1 MRTMKKGLC
10 WLLMLSMLLSLFTGL
25 TFAASVDPAKETPA
39 PTPAEAFTLESGE
52 ISLNSSYNGDL
63 TNVVIPAAIDGET
76 VTAIAM
82 GMFMANPDIETVV
95 IPSTVTSVGESAFDF
110 MGSLEALYFYGACP
124 GDFLDN
130 NFYLDDGVTIHCKEA
145 HAGSF
150 SEFEDAWL
158 VLSTIGSDL
167 ADPAYSITGGG
178 EQTEQP
184 TEPVHTFA
192 FELRDGAAWIKGYTG
207 SGGEVTLPTQYV
219 VDGETYDVVG
229 VAANAFNTTNGSVP
243 GVKDGASIAKITKI
257 TVPMGIKTIE
267 SGAFSSMGNVTNGKN
282 VEEIVFEDPDTTFA
296 HSGAAQAFHMSSNPK
311 LRSVT
316 LPANLTEISSSMFY
330 GCSALESLE
339 IPAGVSKLGA
349 RAFEGCKSLKTVT
362 FLSATA
368 PAAETYRSGLST
380 SYPFKGCTVTLV
392 IPADTRAA
400 YEAAWSA
407 MLAANVSS
415 AGDMELREQDGGAS
429 FSYFTT
435 AENMEYRVLTMPNG
449 DTNGT
454 VELKYVGK
462 NDSGA
467 LEIPETVTHTRGGQD
482 YAFTVVGIG
491 EKAMGFLGYSSQP
504 YVSSSYN
511 FTGVTFPDSL
521 TYIAREGCAG
531 LVGVT
536 ELDLSNTKVTTI
548 GMNAFNNCSSVVT
561 IKLPDT
567 LKDIGVKNVDFD
579 RPADGAID
587 TGANGLPGAG
597 ITNKNGSEADTSD
610 ELNTEVSG
618 PEAAPAQVTENVFR
632 GCGKL
637 QDFVVNDTNPYFTV
651 KDGVLFDKSGKKLIR
666 YPVGRADA
674 MYAIPE
680 GTETIADAAFMMPAT
695 ATATGAL
702 KTVTFP
708 DSLKKIE
715 DGAFRQSSITSVELP
730 NVEYGKYVF
739 DCSALQSVTVTDDLT
754 AIPEKAFWGCD
765 ELTSVDLGNVT
776 TIGVSAFERCAFTAI
791 DLSKVT
797 EIGDYA
803 FYFSKLENVT
813 VPAAAKTGKGAF
825 MNCPDLVTATVLGD
839 TLDPYMFF
847 YCTSLETLTA
857 ENITT
862 IEPFALGY
870 CVKLAELPVGKVE
883 RIGYGAFRNCHALV
897 NVTLPATLKELGKY
911 AFADCGGLTT
921 VTFTDSDVT
930 VLPEGTFYEC
940 VNLEDV
946 YLGSS
951 ISMTEGLAFYCA
963 GWYKGLK
970 VNVHTDLAENLF
982 TRNEFEACFLDLGNQ
997 QTLNESYASGSD
1009 IAYIWTNTA
1018 IVDGVKT
1025 YYFRA
1030 RNAGGGCGGGCGG
1043 GGAELAEDGLTAAEF
1058 SMQPSVTV
1066 NYLYGSNTSTESL
1079 PDLLTVYEQN
1089 GTAAKAEMIGSYN
1102 MAELKEKAA
1111 AHAAPQP
1118 AQPVLYS
1125 AAAYGLS
1132 DSSLPT
1138 GTAAAAPASLD
1149 TQETPVTKNTVGYQF
1164 MGMRGWSIMAA
1175 TEYVTLEDLGIALEA
1190 GDTLVVTASDG
1201 ASYTISYEDLMANNQ
1216 FFPESKSWSE
1226 DKTDANAQTVPAILA
1241 LTWNTATIDKATTK
1255 TDGEVLEDIAKTAYR
1270 STNFRFAHGL
1280 SFDAYSNLPTC
1291 DGMMPTE
1298 DEVCTGYRLLQKV
1311 SSFTVIHKDG
1321 TSDTTSTG
1329 GIVGKK
1335 DAETVK
1341 HDDGSVSTI
1350 ETRADGSTLETR
1362 KYPNGTVVETVTSK
1376 DGEITAKV
1384 TVPSIVGSTVV
1395 EIPVEKPTPGMV
1407 AVIVNK
1413 DGTEELVRD
1422 CIVTKNGISLRVDG
1436 SLKLRVIDNTKKFT
1450 DMDGHWA
1457 LDAVTFAAAREL
1469 FGGVGGGRFAPA
1481 QAMTRGMVNTVLA
1494 RLAGED
1500 TSGSTPWYA
1509 KGTDWAVRSGVSD
1522 GKSPENPI
1530 TREQMATMLY
1540 RFADSPKVDG
1550 ELSFTDADQVSAWA
1564 RDAVKWC
1571 TENGILNGVSGSRL
1585 APQALAQRAQVA
1597 AMLQRFLQVTL

>member
-25 TFAASVDPAKETPA
+25 TFAASADPTAATPE

-52 ISLNSSYNGDL
+52 ISLDSKYKGDL

-76 VTAIAM
+76 VAAIAM
-82 GMFMANPDIETVV
+82 GMFMSSDVETVV
-95 IPSTVTSVGESAFDF
+95 VPSTVVDIGIMAFDECS
-110 MGSLEALYFYGACP
+110 SLTAIYFYGEAP
-124 GDFLDN
+124 HGFGETTYDDFSDAALYCKGKHYSSFTGEGLDPTVSIKN
-130 NFYLDDGVTIHCKEA
+130 
-145 HAGSF
+145 
-150 SEFEDAWL
+150 
-158 VLSTIGSDL
+158 DL
-167 ADPAYSITGGG
+167 ADPAYSTTGGG

-207 SGGEVTLPTQYV
+207 SGGEVTLPTTAEL
-219 VDGETYDVVG
+219 DGKTYNVVG
-229 VAANAFNTTNGSVP
+229 VAANAFNTVNGSVP

-296 HSGAAQAFHMSSNPK
+296 HSGTAQAFHMSSNPK

-316 LPANLTEISSSMFY
+316 LPANLTEITSSMFY

-368 PAAETYRSGLST
+368 PAAEAYRSGLST

-449 DTNGT
+449 DTSGT

-482 YAFTVVGIG
+482 YTFTVVGIG
-491 EKAMGFLGYSSQP
+491 EKAMGFSGFQGSGYST
-504 YVSSSYN
+504 SYN
-511 FTGVTFPDSL
+511 FSSVTFPNSL

-531 LVGVT
+531 LVRVT

-548 GMNAFNNCSSVVT
+548 GMNAFNNCGSVVT

-567 LKDIGVKNVDFD
+567 LKDIGVKNAEFN
-579 RPADGAID
+579 RPAGGAID

-618 PEAAPAQVTENVFR
+618 PEAAPAQVTENAFR

-637 QDFVVNDTNPYFTV
+637 QGFVVNDTNPYFTV

-715 DGAFRQSSITSVELP
+715 DGAFRQSSIISVKLP

-739 DCSALQSVTVTDDLT
+739 DCSALQSVTVTDGLT

-765 ELTSVDLGNVT
+765 ELTSVDRGNVT
-776 TIGVSAFERCAFTAI
+776 TLGVSAFERCALTAI

-813 VPAAAKTGKGAF
+813 VPAATKTGKGAF

-847 YCTSLETLTA
+847 YCTSLATLTA

-930 VLPEGTFYEC
+930 ILPEGTFYEC

-997 QTLNESYASGSD
+997 QTLNESYASGGD
-1009 IAYIWTNTA
+1009 IAYIWTRTA

-1066 NYLYGSNTSTESL
+1066 NYLYGSNTSTENL
-1079 PDLLTVYEQN
+1079 PELLTVYEQN
-1089 GTAAKAEMIGSYN
+1089 GTAGKAEMIGSYN

-1226 DKTDANAQTVPAILA
+1226 EKTDANAQTVPAILA
-1241 LTWNTATIDKATTK
+1241 LTWNTATIDKTTTK

-1291 DGMMPTE
+1291 DGMTPTE

-1362 KYPNGTVVETVTSK
+1362 KYLNGTVVETVTSK

-1395 EIPVEKPTPGMV
+1395 EIPVEKPTTGMV

-1422 CIVTKNGISLRVDG
+1422 CIVTKNGISLRAES
-1436 SLKLRVIDNTKKFT
+1436 SLKLRVIDNTKRFT

-1500 TSGSTPWYA
+1500 TSGSAPWYA

-1522 GKSPENPI
+1522 GKSPESPI

-1550 ELSFTDADQVSAWA
+1550 GLSFTDAAQVSAWA

>member
-10 WLLMLSMLLSLFTGL
+10 WLLMLSMILSLFTGL
-25 TFAASVDPAKETPA
+25 TFAASADPTAATPE

-52 ISLNSSYNGDL
+52 ISLDSKYKGDL

-82 GMFMANPDIETVV
+82 GMFMSSDVETVV
-95 IPSTVTSVGESAFDF
+95 VPSTVVDIGTMAFDECD
-110 MGSLEALYFYGACP
+110 SLTAIYFYGEAP
-124 GDFLDN
+124 DGFGMTTDDN
-130 NFYLDDGVTIHCKEA
+130 FSNAALYCKGKHYSSFESEGLEPNLTINN
-145 HAGSF
+145 
-150 SEFEDAWL
+150 
-158 VLSTIGSDL
+158 DL
-167 ADPAYSITGGG
+167 ADPAYSTTGGG

-192 FELRDGAAWIKGYTG
+192 FELRNGAAWIKGYTG

-316 LPANLTEISSSMFY
+316 LPANLTEITSSMFY

-368 PAAETYRSGLST
+368 PAAEAYRSGLGT

-482 YAFTVVGIG
+482 YTFTVVGIG
-491 EKAMGFLGYSSQP
+491 EKAMGFSGFQGSGYST
-504 YVSSSYN
+504 SYN
-511 FTGVTFPDSL
+511 FSSVTFPNSL

-531 LVGVT
+531 LIRVT

-567 LKDIGVKNVDFD
+567 LKDIGVKDVDFD

-637 QDFVVNDTNPYFTV
+637 QGFVVNDTNPYFSV

-708 DSLKKIE
+708 DSLQKIE
-715 DGAFRQSSITSVELP
+715 DGAFRQSSITSVKLP

-765 ELTSVDLGNVT
+765 ELASVDLGNVT

-803 FYFSKLENVT
+803 FYFSKLKNVT
-813 VPAAAKTGKGAF
+813 VPAATKTGKGAF

-847 YCTSLETLTA
+847 YCTSLETLAA

-897 NVTLPATLKELGKY
+897 NITLPATLKELGKY

-997 QTLNESYASGSD
+997 QTLNESYASGGD
-1009 IAYIWTNTA
+1009 IAYIWTRTA

-1066 NYLYGSNTSTESL
+1066 NYLYGSNTSTENL
-1079 PDLLTVYEQN
+1079 PELLTVYEQN
-1089 GTAAKAEMIGSYN
+1089 GRNAAAEKIGSFN

-1241 LTWNTATIDKATTK
+1241 LTWNTATIDKTTTK

-1291 DGMMPTE
+1291 DGMTPTE

-1362 KYPNGTVVETVTSK
+1362 KYLNGTTVETVTSK

-1395 EIPVEKPTPGMV
+1395 DIPVEKPTTGMV

-1436 SLKLRVIDNTKKFT
+1436 SLKLRVIDNTKRFT

-1457 LDAVTFAAAREL
+1457 LDAVTFVAAREL

-1500 TSGSTPWYA
+1500 TSGSAPWYA

-1522 GKSPENPI
+1522 GKSPESPI

-1550 ELSFTDADQVSAWA
+1550 ELSFADADQVSAWA

>member
-1 MRTMKKGLC
+1 MRTMKKGLS
-10 WLLMLSMLLSLFTGL
+10 WLLMLSMILSLFAGL
-25 TFAASVDPAKETPA
+25 TFAASADPTTATPD

-52 ISLNSSYNGDL
+52 ISLDSEYKGDL

-82 GMFMANPDIETVV
+82 GMFMANSDIETVV
-95 IPSTVTSVGESAFDF
+95 IPSTVTSVGESAFDY

-124 GDFLDN
+124 YNLLDN
-130 NFYLDDGVTIHCKEA
+130 NFDLGSSVTIYCKAE
-145 HAGSF
+145 HADSF
-150 SEFEDAWL
+150 SDFEDSWL

-167 ADPAYSITGGG
+167 ADPVYSTTGGG

-267 SGAFSSMGNVTNGKN
+267 SGAFNSMGNVKNGKN

-296 HSGAAQAFHMSSNPK
+296 HSGSAQAFHMSGNPK

-316 LPANLTEISSSMFY
+316 LPANLTEITSSMFY

-349 RAFEGCKSLKTVT
+349 RAFEGCTSLKTVT

-368 PAAETYRSGLST
+368 PAAEAYRSGLST

-462 NDSGA
+462 NGSGA

-491 EKAMGFLGYSSQP
+491 EKAMGFSGFQGSGYST
-504 YVSSSYN
+504 SYN
-511 FTGVTFPDSL
+511 FSSVTFPDSL

-531 LVGVT
+531 LVRVT

-548 GMNAFNNCSSVVT
+548 GMNAFNHCSSVVT

-567 LKDIGVKNVDFD
+567 LKDIGVKNVEFD

-587 TGANGLPGAG
+587 AGANGLPGAG

-637 QDFVVNDTNPYFTV
+637 QNFVVNDTNPYFTV

-674 MYAIPE
+674 VYAIPE
-680 GTETIADAAFMMPAT
+680 STETIADAAFMMPAT

-708 DSLKKIE
+708 DSLQKIE
-715 DGAFRQSSITSVELP
+715 DGAFRQSSITSVKLP

-739 DCSALQSVTVTDDLT
+739 DCSALQFVTVADDLT

-803 FYFSKLENVT
+803 FYFSKLQNVT
-813 VPAAAKTGKGAF
+813 VPAATRTGKGAF

-847 YCTSLETLTA
+847 YCTKLETLTA
-857 ENITT
+857 ENITA

-870 CVKLAELPVGKVE
+870 CVKLAELPIAKVE

-921 VTFTDSDVT
+921 VTFTDSDIT
-930 VLPEGTFYEC
+930 ILPEGTFYEC

-963 GWYKGLK
+963 GWYKGLN

-997 QTLNESYASGSD
+997 QTLNESYTSGGD

-1030 RNAGGGCGGGCGG
+1030 RNAGGGCGGGCS
-1043 GGAELAEDGLTAAEF
+1043 GGAELAEDGLTVYEY
-1058 SMQPSVTV
+1058 SMQPSVKV
-1066 NYLYGSNTSTESL
+1066 NYIWGKNTSTENL

-1226 DKTDANAQTVPAILA
+1226 NKTDANAQTVPAILA
-1241 LTWNTATIDKATTK
+1241 LTWNTATIDKTTDK

-1291 DGMMPTE
+1291 DGMTPTE

-1311 SSFTVIHKDG
+1311 SSFTVIRKDG

-1350 ETRADGSTLETR
+1350 ETRSDGSTLETR
-1362 KYPNGTVVETVTSK
+1362 KYPNGTTVETVTSK

-1384 TVPSIVGSTVV
+1384 TVPSIVNSTVV
-1395 EIPVEKPTPGMV
+1395 EIPVEKPTAGMV

-1522 GKSPENPI
+1522 GKSPESPI

-1540 RFADSPKVDG
+1540 RYADSPEVSG
-1550 ELSFTDADQVSAWA
+1550 ELSFTDAAQVSAWA

-1571 TENGILNGVSGSRL
+1571 TENGILNGVSGNRL

>member
-25 TFAASVDPAKETPA
+25 TFAASADPTAATPE

-52 ISLNSSYNGDL
+52 ISLDSKYKGDL

-76 VTAIAM
+76 VTAIAV
-82 GMFMANPDIETVV
+82 GMFMSSDVETVV
-95 IPSTVTSVGESAFDF
+95 VPSTVGDIGIMAFDECS
-110 MGSLEALYFYGACP
+110 SLTAIYFYGEAP
-124 GDFLDN
+124 YGFGETTYDDFSGAALYCKGKHYSSFTSEGLDPTATIN
-130 NFYLDDGVTIHCKEA
+130 N
-145 HAGSF
+145 
-150 SEFEDAWL
+150 
-158 VLSTIGSDL
+158 DL
-167 ADPAYSITGGG
+167 ADPAYFTTGGG

-257 TVPMGIKTIE
+257 TVPVGIKTIE
-267 SGAFSSMGNVTNGKN
+267 SGAFSNMGNVTNGKN

-296 HSGAAQAFHMSSNPK
+296 HSGTAQAFHMSSNPK

-316 LPANLTEISSSMFY
+316 LPANLTEIASSMFY

-368 PAAETYRSGLST
+368 PAAEAYRSGLST

-449 DTNGT
+449 DTSGT
-454 VELKYVGK
+454 AELKYVGK

-482 YAFTVVGIG
+482 YTFTVVGIG
-491 EKAMGFLGYSSQP
+491 EKAMGFSGFQGSGYST
-504 YVSSSYN
+504 SYN
-511 FTGVTFPDSL
+511 FSSVTFPDSL

-567 LKDIGVKNVDFD
+567 LKDIGVKDVDFD

-637 QDFVVNDTNPYFTV
+637 QGFVVNDTNPYFTV

-666 YPVGRADA
+666 YPVGRADEV
-674 MYAIPE
+674 YAIPE

-715 DGAFRQSSITSVELP
+715 DGAFRQSSITSVKLP

-813 VPAAAKTGKGAF
+813 VPAATKTGKGAF

-857 ENITT
+857 ENVTT

-930 VLPEGTFYEC
+930 ILPEGTFYEC

-997 QTLNESYASGSD
+997 QTLNESYASGGD
-1009 IAYIWTNTA
+1009 IAYIWTRTA

-1066 NYLYGSNTSTESL
+1066 NYLYGSNTSTENL
-1079 PDLLTVYEQN
+1079 PELLTVYEQN

-1226 DKTDANAQTVPAILA
+1226 EKTDANAQTVPAILA
-1241 LTWNTATIDKATTK
+1241 LTWNTATIDKTTTK

-1291 DGMMPTE
+1291 DGMTPTE

-1362 KYPNGTVVETVTSK
+1362 KYLNGTVVETVTSK

-1395 EIPVEKPTPGMV
+1395 EIPVEKPTTGMV

-1422 CIVTKNGISLRVDG
+1422 CIVTKNGISLRAES
-1436 SLKLRVIDNTKKFT
+1436 SLKLRVIDNTKRFT

-1457 LDAVTFAAAREL
+1457 LDAVTFVAAREL

-1522 GKSPENPI
+1522 GKSPESPI

-1550 ELSFTDADQVSAWA
+1550 ELSFTDAAQVSAWA

>member
-1 MRTMKKGLC
+1 MRTMKKGLS
-10 WLLMLSMLLSLFTGL
+10 WLLMLSMILSLFAGMALGAT
-25 TFAASVDPAKETPA
+25 VDPKTATPD
-39 PTPAEAFTLESGE
+39 PTPAEAFKPLADGE
-52 ISLNSSYNGDL
+52 IDLNSEYKGDL

-76 VTAIAM
+76 VTAIGV
-82 GMFMANPDIETVV
+82 GMFMSSDVETVV
-95 IPSTVTSVGESAFDF
+95 VPSTVKDIGTMAFDECS
-110 MGSLEALYFYGACP
+110 SLTAIYFYGEAP
-124 GDFLDN
+124 YGFGETTYDDFSGAALYCKGKHYSSFTSEGLDPTATIN
-130 NFYLDDGVTIHCKEA
+130 N
-145 HAGSF
+145 
-150 SEFEDAWL
+150 
-158 VLSTIGSDL
+158 DL
-167 ADPAYSITGGG
+167 ADPAYSTTGGG

-207 SGGEVTLPTQYV
+207 NGGEVTLPTQYV

-267 SGAFSSMGNVTNGKN
+267 SGAFNSMGNVKNGKN

-296 HSGAAQAFHMSSNPK
+296 HSGTAQAFHMSGNPK

-316 LPANLTEISSSMFY
+316 LPANLTEITSSMFY

-349 RAFEGCKSLKTVT
+349 RAFEGCTSLKTVT

-368 PAAETYRSGLST
+368 PAAEAYRSGLST

-482 YAFTVVGIG
+482 YTFTVVGIG
-491 EKAMGFLGYSSQP
+491 EKAMGFSGFQGSGYST
-504 YVSSSYN
+504 SYN
-511 FTGVTFPDSL
+511 FSSVTFPDSL

-531 LVGVT
+531 LVRVT

-567 LKDIGVKNVDFD
+567 LKDIGVKTAEFD

-597 ITNKNGSEADTSD
+597 INNNNGDKADTSD

-637 QDFVVNDTNPYFTV
+637 QGFVVNDTNPYFTV

-674 MYAIPE
+674 VYAIPA

-708 DSLKKIE
+708 ESLQKIE

-739 DCSALQSVTVTDDLT
+739 DCSALQSVTAADDLT

-813 VPAAAKTGKGAF
+813 VPAATKTGKGAF

-857 ENITT
+857 ENVTT

-870 CVKLAELPVGKVE
+870 CVKLAELPIAKVE

-921 VTFTDSDVT
+921 VTFTDSGVT
-930 VLPEGTFYEC
+930 ILPEGTFYEC

-997 QTLNESYASGSD
+997 QTLNESYASGDD

-1030 RNAGGGCGGGCGG
+1030 RNAGGGCGGGCS
-1043 GGAELAEDGLTAAEF
+1043 GGAELAEDGLTVYEY
-1058 SMQPSVTV
+1058 SMQPSVKV
-1066 NYLYGSNTSTESL
+1066 NYIWGKNTSTENL

-1226 DKTDANAQTVPAILA
+1226 NKTDANAQTVPAILA
-1241 LTWNTATIDKATTK
+1241 LTWNTATIDKTTDK

-1291 DGMMPTE
+1291 DGMTPTE

-1311 SSFTVIHKDG
+1311 SSFTVIRKDG

-1350 ETRADGSTLETR
+1350 ETRSDGSTLETR
-1362 KYPNGTVVETVTSK
+1362 KYPNGTTVETVTSK

-1384 TVPSIVGSTVV
+1384 TVPSIVNSTVV
-1395 EIPVEKPTPGMV
+1395 EIPVEKPTAGMV

-1509 KGTDWAVRSGVSD
+1509 TGTDWAVRNGVSD
-1522 GKSPENPI
+1522 GKNPESPI

-1540 RFADSPKVDG
+1540 RYADSPEVSG
-1550 ELSFTDADQVSAWA
+1550 ELSFTDAAQVSAWA
-1564 RDAVKWC
+1564 QDAVKWC
-1571 TENGILNGVSGSRL
+1571 VQNGILNGTSGNRL

>member
-1 MRTMKKGLC
+1 MRTMKKGLS
-10 WLLMLSMLLSLFTGL
+10 WLLMLSMILSLFAGL
-25 TFAASVDPAKETPA
+25 TFAASADPTTATPD

-52 ISLNSSYNGDL
+52 ISLDSEYKGDL

-76 VTAIAM
+76 VTAIGV
-82 GMFMANPDIETVV
+82 GMFMSSDVETVV
-95 IPSTVTSVGESAFDF
+95 VPSTVGDIGTMAFDECS
-110 MGSLEALYFYGACP
+110 SLTAIYFYGEAP
-124 GDFLDN
+124 YGFGETTYDDFSGAALYCKGKHYSSFTSEGLDPTATIN
-130 NFYLDDGVTIHCKEA
+130 N
-145 HAGSF
+145 
-150 SEFEDAWL
+150 
-158 VLSTIGSDL
+158 DL
-167 ADPAYSITGGG
+167 ADPAYSTTGGG

-257 TVPMGIKTIE
+257 TVPVGIKTIE

-282 VEEIVFEDPDTTFA
+282 VEEIVFEDPNTTFA
-296 HSGAAQAFHMSSNPK
+296 HSGSAQAFHMSGNPK

-316 LPANLTEISSSMFY
+316 LPANLTEITNSMFY

-339 IPAGVSKLGA
+339 LPAGVSKLGA
-349 RAFEGCKSLKTVT
+349 RAFEGCTSLKTVT

-368 PAAETYRSGLST
+368 PAAEAYRSGLST
-380 SYPFKGCTVTLV
+380 SYPFKGCTVMLV

-449 DTNGT
+449 DTSGT

-482 YAFTVVGIG
+482 YTFTVVGIG
-491 EKAMGFLGYSSQP
+491 EKAMGFSGFQGSGYST
-504 YVSSSYN
+504 SYN
-511 FTGVTFPDSL
+511 FSSVTFPNSL

-531 LVGVT
+531 LIRVT

-567 LKDIGVKNVDFD
+567 LKDIGVKTAEFD

-597 ITNKNGSEADTSD
+597 INNNNGDKADTSD

-637 QDFVVNDTNPYFTV
+637 QGFVINDTNPYFTV

-674 MYAIPE
+674 VYAIPE

-708 DSLKKIE
+708 DSLQKIE

-739 DCSALQSVTVTDDLT
+739 DCSALQSVTAADDLT

-776 TIGVSAFERCAFTAI
+776 TIGASAFERCAFTAI
-791 DLSKVT
+791 DLSNVT

-813 VPAAAKTGKGAF
+813 VPAATKTGKGAF

-847 YCTSLETLTA
+847 YCTKLETLTA

-870 CVKLAELPVGKVE
+870 CVKLAELPIAKVE

-921 VTFTDSDVT
+921 VTFTDSGVT
-930 VLPEGTFYEC
+930 ILPEGTFYEC

-997 QTLNESYASGSD
+997 QTLNESYTSGED

-1066 NYLYGSNTSTESL
+1066 NYLYGSNTSTENL
-1079 PDLLTVYEQN
+1079 PELLTVYEQN

-1226 DKTDANAQTVPAILA
+1226 NKTDANAQTVPAILA

-1291 DGMMPTE
+1291 DGMTPTE

-1311 SSFTVIHKDG
+1311 SSFTVIRKDG

-1350 ETRADGSTLETR
+1350 ETRSDGSTLETR
-1362 KYPNGTVVETVTSK
+1362 KYPNGTTVETVTSK

-1395 EIPVEKPTPGMV
+1395 EIPVEKPTAGTV

-1413 DGTEELVRD
+1413 DGTEELVRG
-1422 CIVTKNGISLRVDG
+1422 CIVTKNGISLRADG
-1436 SLKLRVIDNTKKFT
+1436 SLKLRVIDNTKRFT
-1450 DMDGHWA
+1450 DMDDHWA
-1457 LDAVTFAAAREL
+1457 LDAVTFVAAREL

-1522 GKSPENPI
+1522 GKSPESPI

-1540 RFADSPKVDG
+1540 RYADSPEVSG
-1550 ELSFTDADQVSAWA
+1550 ELSFTDAAQVSAWA
-1564 RDAVKWC
+1564 QDAVKWC
-1571 TENGILNGVSGSRL
+1571 VQNGILNGTSGNRL

>member
-25 TFAASVDPAKETPA
+25 TFAASADPTAATPD

-52 ISLNSSYNGDL
+52 ISLDSKYKGDL

-76 VTAIAM
+76 VTAIAA
-82 GMFMANPDIETVV
+82 GMFMSSDVETVV
-95 IPSTVTSVGESAFDF
+95 VPSTVVDIGIMAFDECS
-110 MGSLEALYFYGACP
+110 SLTAIYFYGEAP
-124 GDFLDN
+124 HGFGDTTYDDFSSAALYCKGKHYSSFESEGLEPNLTIN
-130 NFYLDDGVTIHCKEA
+130 N
-145 HAGSF
+145 
-150 SEFEDAWL
+150 
-158 VLSTIGSDL
+158 DL
-167 ADPAYSITGGG
+167 ADPAYSTTGGG
-178 EQTEQP
+178 EQPEQP

-207 SGGEVTLPTQYV
+207 SGGEVTLPTTAEL
-219 VDGETYDVVG
+219 DGKTYNVVG
-229 VAANAFNTTNGSVP
+229 VAANAFNTVNGSVP

-296 HSGAAQAFHMSSNPK
+296 HSGTAQAFHMSSNPK

-316 LPANLTEISSSMFY
+316 LPANLTEITSSMFY

-368 PAAETYRSGLST
+368 PAAEAYRSGLST

-449 DTNGT
+449 DTSGT

-482 YAFTVVGIG
+482 YTFTVVGIG

-531 LVGVT
+531 LIRVT

-567 LKDIGVKNVDFD
+567 LKDIGVKDVDFD

-597 ITNKNGSEADTSD
+597 ITNKNGGKADTSD

-637 QDFVVNDTNPYFTV
+637 QGFVVNDTNPYFTV

-674 MYAIPE
+674 VYAIPE

-708 DSLKKIE
+708 DSLQKIE
-715 DGAFRQSSITSVELP
+715 DGAFRQSSIISVELP

-739 DCSALQSVTVTDDLT
+739 DCSALQSVTVADDL
-754 AIPEKAFWGCD
+754 ASIPEKAFWGCD

-813 VPAAAKTGKGAF
+813 VPAATKTGKGAF

-930 VLPEGTFYEC
+930 ILPEGTFYEC

-997 QTLNESYASGSD
+997 QTLNESYASGGD
-1009 IAYIWTNTA
+1009 IAYIWTRTA

-1066 NYLYGSNTSTESL
+1066 NYLYGSNTSTENL
-1079 PDLLTVYEQN
+1079 PELLTVYEQN
-1089 GTAAKAEMIGSYN
+1089 GTAAKAEKIGSFN

-1118 AQPVLYS
+1118 ALPVLYS

-1241 LTWNTATIDKATTK
+1241 LTWNTATIDKNTTK

-1291 DGMMPTE
+1291 DGMTPTE

-1321 TSDTTSTG
+1321 TSNTTSTG
-1329 GIVGKK
+1329 AIVGKK

-1362 KYPNGTVVETVTSK
+1362 KYLNGTTVETVTSK

-1395 EIPVEKPTPGMV
+1395 EIPVEKPTTGMV

-1436 SLKLRVIDNTKKFT
+1436 SLKLRVIDNTKRFT
-1450 DMDGHWA
+1450 DMANHWA
-1457 LDAVTFAAAREL
+1457 LDAVTFVAAREL

-1494 RLAGED
+1494 RLADED

-1522 GKSPENPI
+1522 GKSPESPI

-1550 ELSFTDADQVSAWA
+1550 ELSFTDAAQVSAWA

>member
-1 MRTMKKGLC
+1 MRTMKKGLI

-25 TFAASVDPAKETPA
+25 TFAASADPTTATPD

-52 ISLNSSYNGDL
+52 ISLDNEYKGDL

-76 VTAIAM
+76 VTAIGV
-82 GMFMANPDIETVV
+82 GMFMSSDVETVV
-95 IPSTVTSVGESAFDF
+95 VPSTVKDIGTMAFDECS
-110 MGSLEALYFYGACP
+110 SLTAIYFYGEAP
-124 GDFLDN
+124 YGFGETTYDDFSGAALYCKGKHYSSFTSEGLDPTATIN
-130 NFYLDDGVTIHCKEA
+130 N
-145 HAGSF
+145 
-150 SEFEDAWL
+150 
-158 VLSTIGSDL
+158 DL
-167 ADPAYSITGGG
+167 TDPAYSTTGG

-257 TVPMGIKTIE
+257 TVPVGIKTIE
-267 SGAFSSMGNVTNGKN
+267 SGAFSSMGNVKNGKN
-282 VEEIVFEDPDTTFA
+282 VEEIVFEDPNTTFA
-296 HSGAAQAFHMSSNPK
+296 HSGSAQAFHMSGNPK

-316 LPANLTEISSSMFY
+316 LPANLTEITNSMFY

-339 IPAGVSKLGA
+339 LPAGVSKLGA
-349 RAFEGCKSLKTVT
+349 RAFEGCTSLKTVT

-368 PAAETYRSGLST
+368 PAAEAYRSGLST

-407 MLAANVSS
+407 MLAASVSS

-531 LVGVT
+531 LVRVT

-567 LKDIGVKNVDFD
+567 LKDIGVKDVDFD

-597 ITNKNGSEADTSD
+597 INNNNGDKADTSD

-637 QDFVVNDTNPYFTV
+637 QGFVVNDTNPYFTV

-674 MYAIPE
+674 AYAIPE

-695 ATATGAL
+695 ATASGAL

-708 DSLKKIE
+708 DSLQKIE

-739 DCSALQSVTVTDDLT
+739 DCSALQSVTAVDDLT

-813 VPAAAKTGKGAF
+813 VPAATRTGKGAF

-921 VTFTDSDVT
+921 VTFTDSGVT
-930 VLPEGTFYEC
+930 ILPEGTFYEC

-946 YLGSS
+946 HLGSS

-963 GWYKGLK
+963 GWYKGLN

-997 QTLNESYASGSD
+997 QTLNESYASGDD

-1030 RNAGGGCGGGCGG
+1030 RNAGGGCGGGCS
-1043 GGAELAEDGLTAAEF
+1043 GGAELAEDGLTVYEY
-1058 SMQPSVTV
+1058 SMQPSVKV
-1066 NYLYGSNTSTESL
+1066 NYIWGKNTSTENL

-1118 AQPVLYS
+1118 ALPVLYS

-1226 DKTDANAQTVPAILA
+1226 NKTDANAQTVPAILA
-1241 LTWNTATIDKATTK
+1241 LTWNTATIDKTTDK

-1291 DGMMPTE
+1291 DGMTPTE

-1311 SSFTVIHKDG
+1311 SSFTVIRKDG

-1335 DAETVK
+1335 DVETVK

-1350 ETRADGSTLETR
+1350 ETRSDGSTLETR
-1362 KYPNGTVVETVTSK
+1362 KYPNGTTVETVTSK

-1395 EIPVEKPTPGMV
+1395 EIPVEKPTAGMV

-1422 CIVTKNGISLRVDG
+1422 CIVTKNGISLRADG

-1522 GKSPENPI
+1522 GKSPESPI

-1540 RFADSPKVDG
+1540 RYADSPEVSG
-1550 ELSFTDADQVSAWA
+1550 ELSFTDAAQVSAWA
-1564 RDAVKWC
+1564 QDAVKWC
-1571 TENGILNGVSGSRL
+1571 VQNGILNGTSGNRL

>member
-1 MRTMKKGLC
+1 MRTMKKGLS
-10 WLLMLSMLLSLFTGL
+10 WLLMLSMILSLFAGL
-25 TFAASVDPAKETPA
+25 TFAANTDPTTATPD

-52 ISLNSSYNGDL
+52 IALNSSYDGDL

-95 IPSTVTSVGESAFDF
+95 IPSTVTSVGESAFDY

-130 NFYLDDGVTIHCKEA
+130 NFYLGDGVTIHCKEA

-150 SEFEDAWL
+150 SDFEDSWL

-167 ADPAYSITGGG
+167 ADPAYSTTGGG

-207 SGGEVTLPTQYV
+207 SGGEVTLPTTAEIG
-219 VDGETYDVVG
+219 GETYDVVG
-229 VAANAFNTTNGSVP
+229 VAANAFNTVDGSVP

-267 SGAFSSMGNVTNGKN
+267 SGAFSSMGNVKNGKN
-282 VEEIVFEDPDTTFA
+282 VEEIVFEDPNTTFA
-296 HSGAAQAFHMSSNPK
+296 HSGSAQAFHMSGNPK

-316 LPANLTEISSSMFY
+316 LPANLTEITSSMFY

-349 RAFEGCKSLKTVT
+349 RAFEGCTSLKTVT

-368 PAAETYRSGLST
+368 PAAEAYRSGLST

-407 MLAANVSS
+407 MLAASVSS

-454 VELKYVGK
+454 AELKYVGK
-462 NDSGA
+462 NDSDA

-482 YAFTVVGIG
+482 YTFTVVGIG
-491 EKAMGFLGYSSQP
+491 EKAMGFSGFQGSGYST
-504 YVSSSYN
+504 SYN
-511 FTGVTFPDSL
+511 FSSVTFPNSL

-531 LVGVT
+531 LVRVT

-567 LKDIGVKNVDFD
+567 LKDIGVKDVDFD
-579 RPADGAID
+579 RPAGGAID

-597 ITNKNGSEADTSD
+597 ITNKNGDKADTSD

-637 QDFVVNDTNPYFTV
+637 QNFVVNDTNPYFTV

-666 YPVGRADA
+666 YPVGRANEV
-674 MYAIPE
+674 YAIPE

-708 DSLKKIE
+708 ESLQKIE

-739 DCSALQSVTVTDDLT
+739 DCSALQTVTAADDLT

-765 ELTSVDLGNVT
+765 ELTNVDLGNVT
-776 TIGVSAFERCAFTAI
+776 TIGASAFERCAFTAI

-813 VPAAAKTGKGAF
+813 VPAATKTGKGAF

-857 ENITT
+857 ENITA

-870 CVKLAELPVGKVE
+870 CVKLAELPIAKVE

-930 VLPEGTFYEC
+930 ILPEGTFYEC

-997 QTLNESYASGSD
+997 QTLNESYASGDD

-1030 RNAGGGCGGGCGG
+1030 RNAGGGCGGGCS
-1043 GGAELAEDGLTAAEF
+1043 GGAEVAEDGLTVYEY
-1058 SMQPSVTV
+1058 SMQPSVKV
-1066 NYLYGSNTSTESL
+1066 NYIWGKNTSAENL

-1111 AHAAPQP
+1111 AHAAPQS

-1226 DKTDANAQTVPAILA
+1226 NKTDANAQTVPAILA
-1241 LTWNTATIDKATTK
+1241 LTWNTATIDKTTDK

-1280 SFDAYSNLPTC
+1280 SFDAYSNLPKC
-1291 DGMMPTE
+1291 DSMIPSE

-1311 SSFTVIHKDG
+1311 SSFTVIRKDG

-1350 ETRADGSTLETR
+1350 ETRSDGSTLETR
-1362 KYPNGTVVETVTSK
+1362 KYLNGTTVETVTSK

-1384 TVPSIVGSTVV
+1384 TVPSIVNSTVV
-1395 EIPVEKPTPGMV
+1395 DIPVEKPTAGMV

-1413 DGTEELVRD
+1413 DGTEELVRG
-1422 CIVTKNGISLRVDG
+1422 CIVTKNGISLRADG
-1436 SLKLRVIDNTKKFT
+1436 SLKLRVIDNTKRFT

-1522 GKSPENPI
+1522 GKSPESPI

>member
-25 TFAASVDPAKETPA
+25 TFAASADPTAATPD

-52 ISLNSSYNGDL
+52 ISLDSKYKGDL

-82 GMFMANPDIETVV
+82 GMFMSSDVETVV
-95 IPSTVTSVGESAFDF
+95 VPSTVVDIGIMAFDECS
-110 MGSLEALYFYGACP
+110 SLTAIYFYGEAP
-124 GDFLDN
+124 YGFGETTYDDFSGAALYCKGKHYSSFTSEGLDPTATIN
-130 NFYLDDGVTIHCKEA
+130 N
-145 HAGSF
+145 
-150 SEFEDAWL
+150 
-158 VLSTIGSDL
+158 DL
-167 ADPAYSITGGG
+167 ADPAYSTTGGG

-229 VAANAFNTTNGSVP
+229 VAANAFNTANGSVP

-296 HSGAAQAFHMSSNPK
+296 HSGTAQAFHMSSNPK

-316 LPANLTEISSSMFY
+316 LPANLTEITSSMFY

-368 PAAETYRSGLST
+368 PAAEAYRSGLST

-449 DTNGT
+449 DTSGT

-482 YAFTVVGIG
+482 YTFTVVGIG
-491 EKAMGFLGYSSQP
+491 EKAMGFSGFQGSGYST
-504 YVSSSYN
+504 SYN
-511 FTGVTFPDSL
+511 FSSVTFPNSL

-531 LVGVT
+531 LIRVT

-567 LKDIGVKNVDFD
+567 LKDIGVKDVDFD

-637 QDFVVNDTNPYFTV
+637 QGFVVNDTNPYFTV

-715 DGAFRQSSITSVELP
+715 DGAFRQSSIISVELP

-930 VLPEGTFYEC
+930 ILPEGTFYEC

-997 QTLNESYASGSD
+997 QTLNESYASGGD
-1009 IAYIWTNTA
+1009 IAYIWTRSA

-1066 NYLYGSNTSTESL
+1066 NYLYGSNTSTENL
-1079 PDLLTVYEQN
+1079 PELLTVYEQN

-1118 AQPVLYS
+1118 ALPVLYS

-1241 LTWNTATIDKATTK
+1241 LTWNTATIDKTTTK
-1255 TDGEVLEDIAKTAYR
+1255 TDGEVLDDIAKTAYR

-1291 DGMMPTE
+1291 DGMTPTE

-1362 KYPNGTVVETVTSK
+1362 KYLNGTTVETVTSK

-1422 CIVTKNGISLRVDG
+1422 CIVTKNGISLRAES
-1436 SLKLRVIDNTKKFT
+1436 SLKLRVIDNTKRFT
-1450 DMDGHWA
+1450 DMDNHWA

-1522 GKSPENPI
+1522 GKSPESPI

>member
-25 TFAASVDPAKETPA
+25 TFAASADPTAATPD
-39 PTPAEAFTLESGE
+39 PTPAEAFTLERGE
-52 ISLNSSYNGDL
+52 ISLDSKYKGDL

-82 GMFMANPDIETVV
+82 GMFMSSDVETVV
-95 IPSTVTSVGESAFDF
+95 VPSTVVDIGIMAFDECS
-110 MGSLEALYFYGACP
+110 SLTAIYFYGEAP
-124 GDFLDN
+124 DGFGMTTDDN
-130 NFYLDDGVTIHCKEA
+130 FSNAALYCKGKHYSSFASEGLEPDLTINN
-145 HAGSF
+145 
-150 SEFEDAWL
+150 
-158 VLSTIGSDL
+158 DL
-167 ADPAYSITGGG
+167 ADPAYSTTGGG

-296 HSGAAQAFHMSSNPK
+296 HSGTAQAFHMSSNPK

-316 LPANLTEISSSMFY
+316 LPANLTEIASSMFY

-368 PAAETYRSGLST
+368 PAAEAYRSGLST

-449 DTNGT
+449 DTSGT
-454 VELKYVGK
+454 AELKYVGK

-482 YAFTVVGIG
+482 YTFTVVGIG

-511 FTGVTFPDSL
+511 FTGVTFPNSL

-531 LVGVT
+531 LIMVT

-567 LKDIGVKNVDFD
+567 LKDIGVKDVDFD

-637 QDFVVNDTNPYFTV
+637 QGFVVNDTNPYFTV

-674 MYAIPE
+674 VYAIPE

-715 DGAFRQSSITSVELP
+715 DGALRQSSITSVELP

-847 YCTSLETLTA
+847 YCTSLETLAA

-897 NVTLPATLKELGKY
+897 NITLPATLKELGKY

-921 VTFTDSDVT
+921 VTFTDSNVT
-930 VLPEGTFYEC
+930 ILPEGTFYEC

-997 QTLNESYASGSD
+997 QTLNESYASGGD
-1009 IAYIWTNTA
+1009 IAYIWTRTA

-1066 NYLYGSNTSTESL
+1066 NYLYGSNTSTENL
-1079 PDLLTVYEQN
+1079 PELLTVYEQN

-1226 DKTDANAQTVPAILA
+1226 KKTDANAQTVPAILA
-1241 LTWNTATIDKATTK
+1241 LTWNTATIDKTTTK

-1291 DGMMPTE
+1291 DGMTPTE

-1362 KYPNGTVVETVTSK
+1362 KYLNGTTVETVTSK

-1395 EIPVEKPTPGMV
+1395 EIPVEKPTTGMV

-1457 LDAVTFAAAREL
+1457 LDAVTFVAAREL

-1500 TSGSTPWYA
+1500 TSGSAPWYA

-1522 GKSPENPI
+1522 GKSPESPI

-1550 ELSFTDADQVSAWA
+1550 ELSFTDAAQVSAWA

>member
-1 MRTMKKGLC
+1 MRTMKKGLS
-10 WLLMLSMLLSLFTGL
+10 WLLMLSMILSLFAGMALGAT
-25 TFAASVDPAKETPA
+25 VDPKTATPD
-39 PTPAEAFTLESGE
+39 PTPAEAFKPLADGE
-52 ISLNSSYNGDL
+52 IDLNSDYEGDL
-63 TNVVIPAAIDGET
+63 TNVVIPAEIDGET
-76 VTAIAM
+76 VTAIAD
-82 GMFMANPDIETVV
+82 GMFMMNSDVETVV
-95 IPSTVTSVGESAFDF
+95 IPSTVTSIGFMAFDECD
-110 MGSLEALYFYGACP
+110 SLTAIYFYGEAP
-124 GDFLDN
+124 YGFGETTYDDFSGAALYCKGKYYSSFTSEGLDPTATIN
-130 NFYLDDGVTIHCKEA
+130 N
-145 HAGSF
+145 
-150 SEFEDAWL
+150 
-158 VLSTIGSDL
+158 DL
-167 ADPAYSITGGG
+167 ADPVYSTTGGG

-207 SGGEVTLPTQYV
+207 SGGEVTLPTTAEIG
-219 VDGETYDVVG
+219 GETYDVVG

-267 SGAFSSMGNVTNGKN
+267 SGAFSSMGNVKNGKN

-296 HSGAAQAFHMSSNPK
+296 HSGSAQAFHMSSNPK

-316 LPANLTEISSSMFY
+316 LPANLTEITSSMFY

-349 RAFEGCKSLKTVT
+349 RAFEGCTSLKTVT

-368 PAAETYRSGLST
+368 PAAEAYRSGLST

-407 MLAANVSS
+407 MLAASVSS
-415 AGDMELREQDGGAS
+415 AGDITLHEQDGGAS

-454 VELKYVGK
+454 AELKYVGK

-491 EKAMGFLGYSSQP
+491 EKAMGFSGFQGSGYST
-504 YVSSSYN
+504 SYN
-511 FTGVTFPDSL
+511 FSSVTFPDSL

-531 LVGVT
+531 LIRVT

-567 LKDIGVKNVDFD
+567 LKDIGVKNAEFD
-579 RPADGAID
+579 RPAGGAID

-597 ITNKNGSEADTSD
+597 INNNNGDKADTSD

-637 QDFVVNDTNPYFTV
+637 QGFVVNDTNPYFTV

-674 MYAIPE
+674 VYAIPE

-708 DSLKKIE
+708 ESLLKIE
-715 DGAFRQSSITSVELP
+715 DGAFRQSSIMSVELP

-739 DCSALQSVTVTDDLT
+739 DCSALQSVTAADGLT

-765 ELTSVDLGNVT
+765 ELTNVDLGNVT

-803 FYFSKLENVT
+803 FYFSALTDVT
-813 VPAAAKTGKGAF
+813 VPAATRTGKGAF

-857 ENITT
+857 ENITA

-870 CVKLAELPVGKVE
+870 CVKLAELPVSKVE
-883 RIGYGAFRNCHALV
+883 SIGYGAFRNCHALV

-921 VTFTDSDVT
+921 VTFTDSNVT
-930 VLPEGTFYEC
+930 ILPEGTFYEC

-997 QTLNESYASGSD
+997 QTLNESYASGDD

-1030 RNAGGGCGGGCGG
+1030 RNAGGGCGGGCS
-1043 GGAELAEDGLTAAEF
+1043 GGAELAEDGLTVYEY
-1058 SMQPSVTV
+1058 SMQPSVKV
-1066 NYLYGSNTSTESL
+1066 NYIWGKNTSTENL

-1118 AQPVLYS
+1118 AQPVLYR

-1149 TQETPVTKNTVGYQF
+1149 TQETPVTRNTVGYQF

-1216 FFPESKSWSE
+1216 FFPNSYSNGTKTE
-1226 DKTDANAQTVPAILA
+1226 DGAVTVPAILA
-1241 LTWNTATIDKATTK
+1241 LTWNTATIDKTTTK

-1280 SFDAYSNLPTC
+1280 SFDAYSNLPKC
-1291 DGMMPTE
+1291 DSMIPSE

-1311 SSFTVIHKDG
+1311 SSFTVIRKDG

-1350 ETRADGSTLETR
+1350 ETRSDGSTLETR
-1362 KYPNGTVVETVTSK
+1362 KYPNGTTVETVTSK

-1384 TVPSIVGSTVV
+1384 TVPSIVNSTVV
-1395 EIPVEKPTPGMV
+1395 EIPVEKPTAGMV

-1522 GKSPENPI
+1522 GKSPESPI

-1540 RFADSPKVDG
+1540 RYADSPEVSG
-1550 ELSFTDADQVSAWA
+1550 ELRFTDAAQVSAWA

>member
-1 MRTMKKGLC
+1 MRTMKKGLS
-10 WLLMLSMLLSLFTGL
+10 WLLMLSMILSLFAGMAM
-25 TFAASVDPAKETPA
+25 AADYDPTTKTPE

-52 ISLNSSYNGDL
+52 IALNSSYDGDL

-82 GMFMANPDIETVV
+82 GMFMSSDVETVV
-95 IPSTVTSVGESAFDF
+95 VPSTVNDIGTMAFDECS
-110 MGSLEALYFYGACP
+110 SLTAIYFYGEAP
-124 GDFLDN
+124 YGFGETTYDDFSGAALYCKGKYYSSFTSEGLDPTATIN
-130 NFYLDDGVTIHCKEA
+130 N
-145 HAGSF
+145 
-150 SEFEDAWL
+150 
-158 VLSTIGSDL
+158 DL
-167 ADPAYSITGGG
+167 ADPVYSTTGGG

-267 SGAFSSMGNVTNGKN
+267 SGAFSSMGNVKNGKN

-296 HSGAAQAFHMSSNPK
+296 HSGTAQAFHMSGNPK

-316 LPANLTEISSSMFY
+316 LPANLTEIASSMFY

-349 RAFEGCKSLKTVT
+349 RAFEGCTSLKTVT

-368 PAAETYRSGLST
+368 PAAEAYRSGLST

-407 MLAANVSS
+407 MLAASVSS

-454 VELKYVGK
+454 AELKYVGK

-491 EKAMGFLGYSSQP
+491 EKAMGFSGFQGSGYST
-504 YVSSSYN
+504 SYN
-511 FTGVTFPDSL
+511 FSSVTFPDSL

-531 LVGVT
+531 LVRVT

-567 LKDIGVKNVDFD
+567 LKDIGVKNAEFD

-597 ITNKNGSEADTSD
+597 INNNNGDKADTSD

-637 QDFVVNDTNPYFTV
+637 QGFVVNDTNPYFTV

-666 YPVGRADA
+666 YPVGRADVV
-674 MYAIPE
+674 YAIPE

-695 ATATGAL
+695 ATASGAL

-708 DSLKKIE
+708 ESLQKIE

-739 DCSALQSVTVTDDLT
+739 DCSALQSVTVADDLT

-776 TIGVSAFERCAFTAI
+776 TIGASAFERCAFTAI

-813 VPAAAKTGKGAF
+813 VPAATRTGKGAF

-997 QTLNESYASGSD
+997 QTLNESYASGGD
-1009 IAYIWTNTA
+1009 IAYIWTRTA

-1066 NYLYGSNTSTESL
+1066 NYLYGSNTSTENL
-1079 PDLLTVYEQN
+1079 PELLTVYEQN
-1089 GTAAKAEMIGSYN
+1089 GRNAAAEKIGSYN

-1149 TQETPVTKNTVGYQF
+1149 RQETPVTKNTVGYQF

-1226 DKTDANAQTVPAILA
+1226 NKTDANAQTVPAILA
-1241 LTWNTATIDKATTK
+1241 LTWNTATIDKTTTK

-1291 DGMMPTE
+1291 DGMTPTE

-1362 KYPNGTVVETVTSK
+1362 KYLNGTTVETVTSK

-1395 EIPVEKPTPGMV
+1395 EIPVEKPTTGMV

-1422 CIVTKNGISLRVDG
+1422 CIVTKNGISLRADG

-1522 GKSPENPI
+1522 GKSPESPI

-1540 RFADSPKVDG
+1540 RYADSPEVSG
-1550 ELSFTDADQVSAWA
+1550 ELSFTDAAQVSAWA
-1564 RDAVKWC
+1564 QDAVKWC
-1571 TENGILNGVSGSRL
+1571 VQNGILNGTSGNRL

>member
-25 TFAASVDPAKETPA
+25 TLAASADPTAATPD

-52 ISLNSSYNGDL
+52 ISLDSKYKGDL

-82 GMFMANPDIETVV
+82 GMFMSSDVETVV
-95 IPSTVTSVGESAFDF
+95 VPSTVVDIGTMAFDECD
-110 MGSLEALYFYGACP
+110 SLTAIYFYGEAP
-124 GDFLDN
+124 YGFGETTYDDFSGAALYCKGKHYSSFTSEGLDPTATIN
-130 NFYLDDGVTIHCKEA
+130 N
-145 HAGSF
+145 
-150 SEFEDAWL
+150 
-158 VLSTIGSDL
+158 DL
-167 ADPAYSITGGG
+167 ADPAYSTTGGG

-267 SGAFSSMGNVTNGKN
+267 SGAFSSMGNVKNGKN

-296 HSGAAQAFHMSSNPK
+296 HSGTAQAFHMSGNPK

-316 LPANLTEISSSMFY
+316 LPANLTEIASSMFY

-368 PAAETYRSGLST
+368 PAAEAYRSGLST

-449 DTNGT
+449 DTSGT

-482 YAFTVVGIG
+482 YTFTVVGIG

-531 LVGVT
+531 LIRVT

-567 LKDIGVKNVDFD
+567 LKDIGVKNAEFD

-637 QDFVVNDTNPYFTV
+637 QGFVVNDTNPYFTV

-674 MYAIPE
+674 VYAIPE

-715 DGAFRQSSITSVELP
+715 DGAFRQSSIISVELP

-813 VPAAAKTGKGAF
+813 VPAATKTGKGAF

-847 YCTSLETLTA
+847 YCTSLETLAA
-857 ENITT
+857 ENITA

-997 QTLNESYASGSD
+997 QTLNESYASGGD
-1009 IAYIWTNTA
+1009 IAYIWTRTA

-1043 GGAELAEDGLTAAEF
+1043 GAELAEDGLTVYEY
-1058 SMQPSVTV
+1058 SMQPSVKV
-1066 NYLYGSNTSTESL
+1066 NYIWGKNTSTENL

-1241 LTWNTATIDKATTK
+1241 LTWNTATIDKNTTK

-1291 DGMMPTE
+1291 DGMTPTE

-1362 KYPNGTVVETVTSK
+1362 KYLNGTTVETVTSK

-1395 EIPVEKPTPGMV
+1395 EIPVEKPTTGMV

-1422 CIVTKNGISLRVDG
+1422 CIVTKNGIALRAES
-1436 SLKLRVIDNTKKFT
+1436 SLKLRVIDNTKRFT

-1522 GKSPENPI
+1522 GKSPESPI

-1540 RFADSPKVDG
+1540 RYADSPEVSG
-1550 ELSFTDADQVSAWA
+1550 ELSFTDAAQVSAWA
-1564 RDAVKWC
+1564 QDAVKWC
-1571 TENGILNGVSGSRL
+1571 VQNGILNGTSGNRL

>member
-10 WLLMLSMLLSLFTGL
+10 WLLMLSMLLSLFTGMAM
-25 TFAASVDPAKETPA
+25 AAGSPATA
-39 PTPAEAFTLESGE
+39 TPTPTAESDFTFESGKITGYTGSDE
-52 ISLNSSYNGDL
+52 D
-63 TNVVIPAAIDGET
+63 VVIPAKLGGTT
-76 VTAIAM
+76 VTSIDDGAFIC
-82 GMFMANPDIETVV
+82 DTSISTIV
-95 IPSTVTSVGESAFDF
+95 IPSTVTYIGSYAFDYQY
-110 MGSLEALYFYGACP
+110 MLTDIYFYGKPVFADDMLDLTATSITFHCRP
-124 GDFLDN
+124 EYESDFADAADSI
-130 NFYLDDGVTIHCKEA
+130 YSADITVKADIADSVT
-145 HAGSF
+145 
-150 SEFEDAWL
+150 
-158 VLSTIGSDL
+158 
-167 ADPAYSITGGG
+167 DPAYSTTGG

-229 VAANAFNTTNGSVP
+229 VAANAFNTANGSVP

-257 TVPMGIKTIE
+257 TVPVGIKTIE

-296 HSGAAQAFHMSSNPK
+296 HSGTAQAFHMSSNPK

-316 LPANLTEISSSMFY
+316 LPANLTEITSSMFY

-339 IPAGVSKLGA
+339 IPAGVSNLGA

-368 PAAETYRSGLST
+368 PAAEAYRSGLST

-449 DTNGT
+449 DTSGT

-511 FTGVTFPDSL
+511 FTGVTFPNSL

-531 LVGVT
+531 LVRVT

-567 LKDIGVKNVDFD
+567 LKDIGVKDVDFD

-597 ITNKNGSEADTSD
+597 ITNKNGDKADTSD

-637 QDFVVNDTNPYFTV
+637 QNFVVNDTNPYFTV

-674 MYAIPE
+674 VYAIPE

-715 DGAFRQSSITSVELP
+715 DGAFRQSSIISVELP

-930 VLPEGTFYEC
+930 ILPEGTFYEC

-997 QTLNESYASGSD
+997 QTLNESYASGGD
-1009 IAYIWTNTA
+1009 IAYIWTRSA

-1066 NYLYGSNTSTESL
+1066 NYLYGSNTSTENL
-1079 PDLLTVYEQN
+1079 PELLTVYEQN
-1089 GTAAKAEMIGSYN
+1089 GTAAKAEMVGSYN

-1118 AQPVLYS
+1118 ALPVLYS

-1226 DKTDANAQTVPAILA
+1226 KKTDANAQTVPAILA
-1241 LTWNTATIDKATTK
+1241 LTWNTATIDKTTTK

-1291 DGMMPTE
+1291 DGMTPTE

-1362 KYPNGTVVETVTSK
+1362 KYLNGTTVETVTSK
-1376 DGEITAKV
+1376 DGEITSKV

-1395 EIPVEKPTPGMV
+1395 EIPVEKPTTGMV

-1422 CIVTKNGISLRVDG
+1422 CIVTKNGIALRVDG
-1436 SLKLRVIDNTKKFT
+1436 SLKLRVIDNTKRFT
-1450 DMDGHWA
+1450 DMNGHWA
-1457 LDAVTFAAAREL
+1457 LDAVTFVAAREL
-1469 FGGVGGGRFAPA
+1469 FGGVGGSRFAPA

-1522 GKSPENPI
+1522 GKSPESPI

-1550 ELSFTDADQVSAWA
+1550 ELSFTDAAQVSAWA

>member
-1 MRTMKKGLC
+1 MRTMKKGLS
-10 WLLMLSMLLSLFTGL
+10 WLLMLSMILSLFAGL
-25 TFAASVDPAKETPA
+25 TFAASADPTTATPD

-52 ISLNSSYNGDL
+52 IDLNSSYDGDL

-76 VTAIAM
+76 VTAIAT

-95 IPSTVTSVGESAFDF
+95 IPSTVTSVGESAFDY
-110 MGSLEALYFYGACP
+110 MGSLEALYFYGAYP

-130 NFYLDDGVTIHCKEA
+130 NFYLDDGVTIYCKAE
-145 HAGSF
+145 HADSF
-150 SEFEDAWL
+150 SDFEDGWL
-158 VLSTIGSDL
+158 VLGTIDDDVT
-167 ADPAYSITGGG
+167 DPAYSTTGGG

-229 VAANAFNTTNGSVP
+229 VAANAFNTVDGSVP

-257 TVPMGIKTIE
+257 TVPVGIKTIE

-296 HSGAAQAFHMSSNPK
+296 HSGSAQAFHMSGNPK

-316 LPANLTEISSSMFY
+316 LPANLTEITSSMFY

-349 RAFEGCKSLKTVT
+349 RAFEGCTSLKTVT

-368 PAAETYRSGLST
+368 PAAEAYRSSLST

-407 MLAANVSS
+407 MLAASVSS

-462 NDSGA
+462 NDSGT

-531 LVGVT
+531 LIRVT

-567 LKDIGVKNVDFD
+567 LKDIGVKDVDFD

-597 ITNKNGSEADTSD
+597 INNNNGDKADTSD

-637 QDFVVNDTNPYFTV
+637 QGFVVNDTNPYFTV

-674 MYAIPE
+674 VYAIPE

-708 DSLKKIE
+708 DSLQKIE

-739 DCSALQSVTVTDDLT
+739 DCSALQSVTAADDLT

-776 TIGVSAFERCAFTAI
+776 TIGASAFERCAFTAI

-803 FYFSKLENVT
+803 FYFSKLQNVT
-813 VPAAAKTGKGAF
+813 VPAATRTGKGAF

-857 ENITT
+857 ENITA

-870 CVKLAELPVGKVE
+870 CVKLAELPIAKVE

-930 VLPEGTFYEC
+930 ILPEGTFYEC

-963 GWYKGLK
+963 GWYKGLN

-997 QTLNESYASGSD
+997 QTLNESYASGDD

-1030 RNAGGGCGGGCGG
+1030 RNAGGGCGGGCS
-1043 GGAELAEDGLTAAEF
+1043 GGAEVAEDGLTVYEY
-1058 SMQPSVTV
+1058 SMQPSVKV
-1066 NYLYGSNTSTESL
+1066 NYLYGSNTSTENL

-1226 DKTDANAQTVPAILA
+1226 EKTDANAQTVPAILA
-1241 LTWNTATIDKATTK
+1241 LTWNTATIDKNTTK

-1291 DGMMPTE
+1291 DGMTPTE

-1362 KYPNGTVVETVTSK
+1362 KYLNGTVVETVTSK

-1395 EIPVEKPTPGMV
+1395 EIPVEKPTTGMV

-1422 CIVTKNGISLRVDG
+1422 CIVTKNGISLRAES
-1436 SLKLRVIDNTKKFT
+1436 SLKLRVIDNTKRFT

-1494 RLAGED
+1494 RLAGGD

-1509 KGTDWAVRSGVSD
+1509 KGTDWAVRNGVSD
-1522 GKSPENPI
+1522 GKNPENPI

-1540 RFADSPKVDG
+1540 RYADSPEVSG
-1550 ELSFTDADQVSAWA
+1550 ELSFTDAAQVSAWA
-1564 RDAVKWC
+1564 QDAVKWC
-1571 TENGILNGVSGSRL
+1571 VQNGILNGTSGNRL

>member
-1 MRTMKKGLC
+1 MRTMKKGLS
-10 WLLMLSMLLSLFTGL
+10 WLLMLSMLLSLFAGMAM
-25 TFAASVDPAKETPA
+25 AASADPTTATPD

-52 ISLNSSYNGDL
+52 IALNSSYDGDL

-76 VTAIAM
+76 VTTIAD
-82 GMFMANPDIETVV
+82 GMFMANSDVETVV
-95 IPSTVTSVGESAFDF
+95 IPSTVTSVGESAFEY
-110 MGSLEALYFYGACP
+110 MSSLEALYFYGACP
-124 GDFLDN
+124 SNLLDN
-130 NFYLDDGVTIHCKEA
+130 NFNLGNSVTIYCKAE
-145 HAGSF
+145 HTDSF
-150 SEFEDAWL
+150 SEFEDSWL

-167 ADPAYSITGGG
+167 ADPAYSTTGGG

-267 SGAFSSMGNVTNGKN
+267 SGAFNSMGNVKNGKN

-296 HSGAAQAFHMSSNPK
+296 HSGTAQAFHMSGNPK

-316 LPANLTEISSSMFY
+316 LPANLTEITSSMFY

-349 RAFEGCKSLKTVT
+349 RAFEGCTSLKTVT

-368 PAAETYRSGLST
+368 PAAEAYRSGLST

-407 MLAANVSS
+407 MLAASVSS

-462 NDSGA
+462 NDSGT

-491 EKAMGFLGYSSQP
+491 EKAMGFSGFQGSGYST
-504 YVSSSYN
+504 SYN
-511 FTGVTFPDSL
+511 FSSVTFPNSL

-531 LVGVT
+531 LVRVT

-548 GMNAFNNCSSVVT
+548 GMNAFNNCSSVLT

-567 LKDIGVKNVDFD
+567 LKDIGVKDVDFD

-597 ITNKNGSEADTSD
+597 INNNNGDKADTSD

-637 QDFVVNDTNPYFTV
+637 QGFVVNDTNPYFTV

-674 MYAIPE
+674 VYAIPE

-695 ATATGAL
+695 ATASGAL

-708 DSLKKIE
+708 ESLQKIE

-739 DCSALQSVTVTDDLT
+739 DCSALQTVTVADDLT

-813 VPAAAKTGKGAF
+813 VPAATKTGKGAF

-870 CVKLAELPVGKVE
+870 CVKLAELPIAKVE

-921 VTFTDSDVT
+921 VTFTDSGVT
-930 VLPEGTFYEC
+930 ILPEGTFYEC

-997 QTLNESYASGSD
+997 QTLNESYTSGDD

-1030 RNAGGGCGGGCGG
+1030 RNAGGGCGGGCS
-1043 GGAELAEDGLTAAEF
+1043 GGAELAEDGLTVYEY
-1058 SMQPSVTV
+1058 SMQPSVKV
-1066 NYLYGSNTSTESL
+1066 NYIWGKNTSTENL

-1216 FFPESKSWSE
+1216 FFPESNSWSE
-1226 DKTDANAQTVPAILA
+1226 NKTDANAQTVPAILA
-1241 LTWNTATIDKATTK
+1241 LTWNTATIDKTTTK

-1291 DGMMPTE
+1291 DGMTPTE

-1311 SSFTVIHKDG
+1311 SSFTVIRKDG

-1350 ETRADGSTLETR
+1350 ETRSDGSTLETR
-1362 KYPNGTVVETVTSK
+1362 KYPNGTTVETVTSK

-1384 TVPSIVGSTVV
+1384 TVPSIVNSTVV
-1395 EIPVEKPTPGMV
+1395 EIPVEKPTAGMV

-1422 CIVTKNGISLRVDG
+1422 CIVTKNGISLRADG

-1509 KGTDWAVRSGVSD
+1509 KGTAWAVENGVSD
-1522 GKSPENPI
+1522 GKNPESPI

-1540 RFADSPKVDG
+1540 RYADSPEVSG
-1550 ELSFTDADQVSAWA
+1550 ELSFTDAAQVSAWA
-1564 RDAVKWC
+1564 QDAVKWC
-1571 TENGILNGVSGSRL
+1571 VQNGILNGTSGNRL

>member
-25 TFAASVDPAKETPA
+25 TFAASADPTAATPD
-39 PTPAEAFTLESGE
+39 PTPAEAFTLERGE
-52 ISLNSSYNGDL
+52 ISLDSKYKGDL

-76 VTAIAM
+76 VTAIAA
-82 GMFMANPDIETVV
+82 GMLFMSSDVETVV
-95 IPSTVTSVGESAFDF
+95 VPSTVEDIGYYAFDDCS
-110 MGSLEALYFYGACP
+110 SLTAIYFYGEAP
-124 GDFLDN
+124 DGFGMTTDDN
-130 NFYLDDGVTIHCKEA
+130 FSNAALYCKGKHYSSFASEGLEPDLTINN
-145 HAGSF
+145 
-150 SEFEDAWL
+150 
-158 VLSTIGSDL
+158 DL
-167 ADPAYSITGGG
+167 ADPAYSTTGGG

-368 PAAETYRSGLST
+368 PAAEAYRSGLST

-482 YAFTVVGIG
+482 YTFTVVGIG

-511 FTGVTFPDSL
+511 FTGVTFPNSL

-531 LVGVT
+531 LVKVT

-548 GMNAFNNCSSVVT
+548 GMNAFNNCRSVVT

-597 ITNKNGSEADTSD
+597 INNNNGDKADTSD

-637 QDFVVNDTNPYFTV
+637 QGFVVNDTNPYFTV

-666 YPVGRADA
+666 YPVGRANA
-674 MYAIPE
+674 VYAIPE

-695 ATATGAL
+695 ATATGVL

-715 DGAFRQSSITSVELP
+715 DGAFRQSSITSVKLP

-803 FYFSKLENVT
+803 FYFSKLKNVT
-813 VPAAAKTGKGAF
+813 VPAATKTGKGAF

-857 ENITT
+857 ENSTT

-930 VLPEGTFYEC
+930 ILPEGTFYEC

-997 QTLNESYASGSD
+997 QTLNESYASGGD
-1009 IAYIWTNTA
+1009 IAYIWTRTA

-1066 NYLYGSNTSTESL
+1066 NYLYGSNTSTENL
-1079 PDLLTVYEQN
+1079 PELLTVYEQN

-1118 AQPVLYS
+1118 ALPVLYS

-1216 FFPESKSWSE
+1216 FFPESKSWSK

-1241 LTWNTATIDKATTK
+1241 LTWNTATIDKTTTK

-1291 DGMMPTE
+1291 DGMTPTE

-1335 DAETVK
+1335 DAETIK

-1362 KYPNGTVVETVTSK
+1362 KYLNGTTVETVTSK

-1395 EIPVEKPTPGMV
+1395 EIPVEKPTTGMV

-1436 SLKLRVIDNTKKFT
+1436 SLKLRVIDNTKRFT

-1509 KGTDWAVRSGVSD
+1509 KGTDWAVRNGVSD
-1522 GKSPENPI
+1522 GKSPESPI

-1550 ELSFTDADQVSAWA
+1550 ELSFTDAAQVSAWA